1 MHILGLGLHVLV
13 ALFFAVHVVRTGREM
28 YWLLILFM
36 FPLLGSIVYFV
47 AVYLPDSRLERGV
60 RRAAVAAAR
69 SLDPGRELREARE
82 AFDLTPTAQN
92 QMRLADALLNA
103 GEAAAAVD
111 QYEACLRGPFAKDL
125 EVRFGA
131 ARAHLQAG
139 HAERAIDLLQG
150 IAAERRD
157 FRPEPLALALAQAYS
172 GLGRGDEARQ
182 TYAAAVER
190 FNSVEARVEYA
201 IWALRNGDVA
211 TAQRLRSEIEA
222 SVKHWQRHTRDLN
235 SALLKKLS
243 TAFAAA
249 GR

>member
-1 MHILGLGLHVLV
+1 
-13 ALFFAVHVVRTGREM
+13 
-28 YWLLILFM
+28 M
-36 FPLLGSIVYFV
+36 FPLLGSIVYFF

-60 RRAAVAAAR
+60 RRAAVAAVR

-103 GEAAAAVD
+103 GEAACAVD

-139 HAERAIDLLQG
+139 HAERAMTLLQG

-172 GLGRGDEARQ
+172 EMGRADDARHV
-182 TYAAAVER
+182 YEAAVER
-190 FNSVEARVEYA
+190 FNSVDARVEYA
-201 IWALRNGDVA
+201 IWALRNGDAA
-211 TAQRLRSEIEA
+211 TAQRLRSEVEA

-243 TAFAAA
+243 AAFAAA
-249 GR
+249 EQ

>member
-1 MHILGLGLHVLV
+1 
-13 ALFFAVHVVRTGREM
+13 
-28 YWLLILFM
+28 
-36 FPLLGSIVYFV
+36 
-47 AVYLPDSRLERGV
+47 
-60 RRAAVAAAR
+60 
-69 SLDPGRELREARE
+69 
-82 AFDLTPTAQN
+82 
-92 QMRLADALLNA
+92 
-103 GEAAAAVD
+103 
-111 QYEACLRGPFAKDL
+111 
-125 EVRFGA
+125 
-131 ARAHLQAG
+131 
-139 HAERAIDLLQG
+139 
-150 IAAERRD
+150 
-157 FRPEPLALALAQAYS
+157 LALAQAYS